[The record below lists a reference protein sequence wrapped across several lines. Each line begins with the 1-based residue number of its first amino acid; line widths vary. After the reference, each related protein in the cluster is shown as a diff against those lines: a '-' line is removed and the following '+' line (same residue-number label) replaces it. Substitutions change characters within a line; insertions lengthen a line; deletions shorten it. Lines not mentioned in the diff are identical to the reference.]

1 MIIRDD
7 APDCRRHTM
16 TARLAP
22 PPGHRPADPAAVGA
36 AGRQRAVV
44 VAARRQQPVAP
55 PQAPVAGGAPAAL
68 TVDSAQVARALGA
81 TAAAP
86 AAPAAAPELGGRLA
100 LKGVVTHG
108 GQGAALIALDG
119 KPARPLRVGALLEGV
134 DGGWRLRAVSPHAA
148 VLAADG
154 RELRL
159 EMPAPA
165 ARTAA
170 AGAAP
175 MSPPLPG
182 APMSPPPGAPALR
195 PGSSRAPDGGAAHA
209 DSAGPA
215 GRHGGCRR
223 SRRPIRRPVP
233 RPAQ

>member
-1 MIIRDD
+1 M
-7 APDCRRHTM
+7 TM
-16 TARLAP
+16 RLAP
-22 PPGHRPADPAAVGA
+22 RLATGLPTLLLWALLAASA
-36 AGRQRAVV
+36 LWWWLRAG
-44 VAARRQQPVAP
+44 QPVAP

-175 MSPPLPG
+175 MSPP
-182 APMSPPPGAPALR
+182 PGAPALR
-195 PGSSRAPDGGAAHA
+195 PGSSRAPTAVPPMPTPPALPAGMAVSPQPQAYPAPGAA
-209 DSAGPA
+209 
-215 GRHGGCRR
+215 
-223 SRRPIRRPVP
+223 
-233 RPAQ
+233 PAQ

>member
-22 PPGHRPADPAAVGA
+22 RLATGLPTLLLWALLAASA
-36 AGRQRAVV
+36 LWWWLRAG
-44 VAARRQQPVAP
+44 QPVAP

-134 DGGWRLRAVSPHAA
+134 DGGWRRRGVSRHGA
-148 VLAADG
+148 VLAAAG
-154 RELRL
+154 RGLRL

-195 PGSSRAPDGGAAHA
+195 PGSSRAPTAVPPMPTPPALPAGMAVSPQPQAYPAPGAA
-209 DSAGPA
+209 
-215 GRHGGCRR
+215 
-223 SRRPIRRPVP
+223 
-233 RPAQ
+233 PAQ

>member
-1 MIIRDD
+1 
-7 APDCRRHTM
+7 M

-22 PPGHRPADPAAVGA
+22 RLATGLPTLLLWALLAASA
-36 AGRQRAVV
+36 LWWWLRAG
-44 VAARRQQPVAP
+44 QPVAP

-170 AGAAP
+170 VGVAP
-175 MSPPLPG
+175 VAPPLPG
-182 APMSPPPGAPALR
+182 APMSPPPGAPELR
-195 PGSSRAPDGGAAHA
+195 PGNSRAPTAVPPMPTPPALPAGMAVSPQPQAYPAPGAA
-209 DSAGPA
+209 
-215 GRHGGCRR
+215 
-223 SRRPIRRPVP
+223 
-233 RPAQ
+233 PAQ

>member
-22 PPGHRPADPAAVGA
+22 RLVTGLPTLLLWALLAASA
-36 AGRQRAVV
+36 LWWWLRAG
-44 VAARRQQPVAP
+44 QPVAP

-195 PGSSRAPDGGAAHA
+195 PGSSRAPTAVPPMPTPPALPAGMAVSPQPQAYPAPGAA
-209 DSAGPA
+209 
-215 GRHGGCRR
+215 
-223 SRRPIRRPVP
+223 
-233 RPAQ
+233 PAQ

>member
-22 PPGHRPADPAAVGA
+22 RLATGLPTLLLWALLAASA
-36 AGRQRAVV
+36 LWWWLRAG
-44 VAARRQQPVAP
+44 QPVAP

-165 ARTAA
+165 ARTDA

-175 MSPPLPG
+175 MSPPPC
-182 APMSPPPGAPALR
+182 APMPPPPGAPELR
-195 PGSSRAPDGGAAHA
+195 PGTSRAPTAVPPMPTPPALPAGMAVSPQPQAYPAPGAA
-209 DSAGPA
+209 
-215 GRHGGCRR
+215 
-223 SRRPIRRPVP
+223 
-233 RPAQ
+233 PAQ

>member
-1 MIIRDD
+1 M
-7 APDCRRHTM
+7 TM
-16 TARLAP
+16 RLAP
-22 PPGHRPADPAAVGA
+22 RLATGLPTLLLWALLAASA
-36 AGRQRAVV
+36 LWWWLRAG
-44 VAARRQQPVAP
+44 QPVAP

-175 MSPPLPG
+175 MSPPLASAPMSPPPG
-182 APMSPPPGAPALR
+182 APLSPPPGAPALR
-195 PGSSRAPDGGAAHA
+195 PGTSRAPTAVPPMPTPPALPAGMAVSPQPQAYPAPGAA
-209 DSAGPA
+209 
-215 GRHGGCRR
+215 
-223 SRRPIRRPVP
+223 
-233 RPAQ
+233 PAQ

>member
-22 PPGHRPADPAAVGA
+22 RLATGLPTLLLWALLAASA
-36 AGRQRAVV
+36 LWWWLRAG
-44 VAARRQQPVAP
+44 QPVAP

-134 DGGWRLRAVSPHAA
+134 DGGWRLRSVAPHGAL
-148 VLAADG
+148 LAAAGG

-159 EMPAPA
+159 EMPPLE
-165 ARTAA
+165 RRSSGSAA
-170 AGAAP
+170 AVPSHPAPPVPAGRPGTSRAGPMAPVVPTPPTLPAGMAVSPQPQAYPAPGAAP
-175 MSPPLPG
+175 
-182 APMSPPPGAPALR
+182 
-195 PGSSRAPDGGAAHA
+195 
-209 DSAGPA
+209 
-215 GRHGGCRR
+215 
-223 SRRPIRRPVP
+223 
-233 RPAQ
+233 AQ

>member
-22 PPGHRPADPAAVGA
+22 RLATGLPTLLLWALLAASA
-36 AGRQRAVV
+36 LWWWLRAG
-44 VAARRQQPVAP
+44 QPVAP

-81 TAAAP
+81 TA

-195 PGSSRAPDGGAAHA
+195 PGSSRAPTAVPPMPTPPALPAGMAVSPQPQAYPAPGAA
-209 DSAGPA
+209 
-215 GRHGGCRR
+215 
-223 SRRPIRRPVP
+223 
-233 RPAQ
+233 PAQ

>member
-1 MIIRDD
+1 M
-7 APDCRRHTM
+7 TM
-16 TARLAP
+16 RLAP
-22 PPGHRPADPAAVGA
+22 RLATGLPTLLLWALLAASALWWWLRAGQPAAP
-36 AGRQRAVV
+36 
-44 VAARRQQPVAP
+44 QP
-55 PQAPVAGGAPAAL
+55 APVAGGAPAAR

-195 PGSSRAPDGGAAHA
+195 PGSSRAPTAVPPMPTPPALPAGMAVSPQPQAYPAPGAA
-209 DSAGPA
+209 
-215 GRHGGCRR
+215 
-223 SRRPIRRPVP
+223 
-233 RPAQ
+233 PAQ

>member
-22 PPGHRPADPAAVGA
+22 RLATGLPTLLLWALLAASA
-36 AGRQRAVV
+36 LWWWLRAG
-44 VAARRQQPVAP
+44 QPVAP

-170 AGAAP
+170 AGPVLVAP
-175 MSPPLPG
+175 PFPG
-182 APMSPPPGAPALR
+182 APMSPPPGAPELR
-195 PGSSRAPDGGAAHA
+195 PGTSRAPTAVPPMPTPPALPAGMAVSPQPQAYPAPGAA
-209 DSAGPA
+209 
-215 GRHGGCRR
+215 
-223 SRRPIRRPVP
+223 
-233 RPAQ
+233 PAQ

>member
-1 MIIRDD
+1 
-7 APDCRRHTM
+7 M

-22 PPGHRPADPAAVGA
+22 RLATGLPTLLLWALLAASA
-36 AGRQRAVV
+36 LWWWLRAG
-44 VAARRQQPVAP
+44 QPVAP

-175 MSPPLPG
+175 MSPPPG
-182 APMSPPPGAPALR
+182 APMSPPPGAPELR
-195 PGSSRAPDGGAAHA
+195 PGTSRAPTAVPPMPTPPALPAGMAVSPQPQAYPAPGAA
-209 DSAGPA
+209 
-215 GRHGGCRR
+215 
-223 SRRPIRRPVP
+223 
-233 RPAQ
+233 PAQ